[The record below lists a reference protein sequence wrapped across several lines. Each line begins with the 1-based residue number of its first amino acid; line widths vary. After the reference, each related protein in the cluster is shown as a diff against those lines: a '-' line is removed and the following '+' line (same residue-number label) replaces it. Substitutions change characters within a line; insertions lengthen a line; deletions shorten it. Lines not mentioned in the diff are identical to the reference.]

1 MPGAL
6 AFLQIRRGEADQ
18 HCAGVGELL
27 DVGVSELLGA
37 GVVRELLGAGVS
49 ELLGCIQVI
58 GNILEL
64 EEAVG
69 PTWIGSG
76 CSTLR

>member
-1 MPGAL
+1 M
-6 AFLQIRRGEADQ
+6 
-18 HCAGVGELL
+18 
-27 DVGVSELLGA
+27 GVSELLGA

-64 EEAVG
+64 EETVG
-69 PTWIGSG
+69 PAWIGSG